1 MNNNFISILSDTTMK
16 YLMKEERTR
25 NIYLE
30 LFSHII
36 GIDLSNYKIID
47 NELNSGNKRKDYR
60 LDLLLEE
67 GDIIVNVEINKSM
80 ENYTTVKNLTYAFRL
95 AGSRLEQGEKYTTKE
110 VIQISLN
117 NDKFEHDDTVLEY
130 ELMNRKYNLVK
141 NGIKIYDVYLVNY
154 KDICYT
160 GANEDEMLLSML
172 TAQTDEELKKITGNS
187 KKGLAIMDEI
197 EKLKLNDEFN
207 AWYNAEKVEEKCR
220 NSAYSEGYSE
230 GYTKGADNGIIVGKT
245 ETKLEIA
252 ESLLNTDMSINEIS
266 KHTGLTISELEEIS
280 NNKNFIND

>member
-80 ENYTTVKNLTYAFRL
+80 KNYTTVKNLTYAFRL

-117 NDKFEHDDTVLEY
+117 NDKFEYDDTVLEY

-187 KKGLAIMDEI
+187 KKGLVIMDEI

-230 GYTKGADNGIIVGKT
+230 GVDNGVTIGEKN
-245 ETKLEIA
+245 KQLEIA
-252 ESLLNTDMSINEIS
+252 KNLLTLNIDKDTIINA
-266 KHTGLTISELEEIS
+266 TGLSLNELEEIS
-280 NNKNFIND
+280 NNKS

>member
-80 ENYTTVKNLTYAFRL
+80 ENYTTVKDLTYAFRL

-130 ELMNRKYNLVK
+130 ELMNRKHNLVK

-187 KKGLAIMDEI
+187 KKGLVIMDEI

-252 ESLLNTDMSINEIS
+252 KLMLSNNESLDKIS
-266 KHTGLTISELEEIS
+266 MYTGLSISELEEIS
-280 NNKNFIND
+280 NNKS

>member
-187 KKGLAIMDEI
+187 KKGLVIMDEI

-252 ESLLNTDMSINEIS
+252 KLMLSNNESLGKIS
-266 KHTGLTISELEEIS
+266 TYTGLSISELEEIS
-280 NNKNFIND
+280 NNKS

>member
-1 MNNNFISILSDTTMK
+1 
-16 YLMKEERTR
+16 
-25 NIYLE
+25 
-30 LFSHII
+30 
-36 GIDLSNYKIID
+36 
-47 NELNSGNKRKDYR
+47 
-60 LDLLLEE
+60 
-67 GDIIVNVEINKSM
+67 M
-80 ENYTTVKNLTYAFRL
+80 ENYTAVKSLTYAFRL

-207 AWYNAEKVEEKCR
+207 ALYNAEKVEEKCR
-220 NSAYSEGYSE
+220 NSAYSEGV
-230 GYTKGADNGIIVGKT
+230 DVGEKN
-245 ETKLEIA
+245 KQLEIA
-252 ESLLNTDMSINEIS
+252 KNLLALNIAKNTIINA
-266 KHTGLTISELEEIS
+266 TGLTLNELEEIS
-280 NNKNFIND
+280 NNKS

>member
-187 KKGLAIMDEI
+187 KKGLVIMDEI

-230 GYTKGADNGIIVGKT
+230 GVDNGVIVGKT

-252 ESLLNTDMSINEIS
+252 KLMLNNNESLDKIS
-266 KHTGLTISELEEIS
+266 TYTGLSISELEEIS
-280 NNKNFIND
+280 NNKS

>member
-1 MNNNFISILSDTTMK
+1 
-16 YLMKEERTR
+16 
-25 NIYLE
+25 
-30 LFSHII
+30 
-36 GIDLSNYKIID
+36 
-47 NELNSGNKRKDYR
+47 
-60 LDLLLEE
+60 
-67 GDIIVNVEINKSM
+67 
-80 ENYTTVKNLTYAFRL
+80 
-95 AGSRLEQGEKYTTKE
+95 
-110 VIQISLN
+110 N

-187 KKGLAIMDEI
+187 KKGLVIMDEI

-220 NSAYSEGYSE
+220 NSAYSEGV
-230 GYTKGADNGIIVGKT
+230 DVGEKN
-245 ETKLEIA
+245 KQLEIA
-252 ESLLNTDMSINEIS
+252 KNLLALNIDKNTIINA
-266 KHTGLTISELEEIS
+266 TGLTLNELEEIS
-280 NNKNFIND
+280 NNKS